1 MGYFCDELCLKK
13 NWEGVLESI
22 EGRLKRWMW
31 PLPCVSFTGRTL
43 VVNNLVSSSLWHRL
57 VVVDP
62 PPQSALM
69 GPGYYSGL
77 FLGWTPLASTGG
89 AVSPQRRG
97 RTEAGAPG
105 QQACDVSAAVY
116 SEAAVWTTGTGV
128 ETSGSADLAECQRSR
143 ITRVCVFNRI

>member
-62 PPQSALM
+62 PPPSNLLSWVQAIIVDFFWDGLHWLLQAV
-69 GPGYYSGL
+69 L
-77 FLGWTPLASTGG
+77 FLPKEEGGQRQVHLASRRAMFRLQFIQRLLYGPRDLVWRPLAPLIWQS
-89 AVSPQRRG
+89 VRG
-97 RTEAGAPG
+97 LGLDKSL
-105 QQACDVSAAVY
+105 C
-116 SEAAVWTTGTGV
+116 
-128 ETSGSADLAECQRSR
+128 
-143 ITRVCVFNRI
+143 F